1 MDFFIKMNEKII
13 QEQKKAEDIKF
24 QEAKK
29 QFLLFSNL
37 FFGNNQKINAF
48 HDTTYNLYVRSFLN
62 YLHTLNNLSIKEK
75 EQLEYWTESFI
86 DAFNTLDLNTKK
98 NLIYFLNKESDE
110 KIAIY
115 SYTSS
120 STIYRER
127 KKAMIKVVEKI
138 KEIANVGIDNMNNS
152 YF

>member
-1 MDFFIKMNEKII
+1 MDFFVRMNEKIVR
-13 QEQKKAEDIKF
+13 EQKREEDIKF
-24 QEAKK
+24 QQAKK

-37 FFGNNQKINAF
+37 FFGNSQKINAF
-48 HDTTYNLYVRSFLN
+48 HDNTYNLYVRSFLN
-62 YLHTLNNLSIKEK
+62 YLYMINNLSVEEK
-75 EQLEYWTESFI
+75 EQLEHWIESFI
-86 DAFNTLDLNTKK
+86 NAFNSLDLNTKK

-127 KKAMIKVVEKI
+127 KKAMIKVIEKTNQFINVEKY
-138 KEIANVGIDNMNNS
+138 M
-152 YF
+152 